1 VQVGKKLYAREKTGD
16 LGIILD
22 PINGMAKTTAVKRC
36 EFCGHSRAAHVD
48 GVQCALCSCRSE
60 RRSFIQQSFAFR
72 SMLSEPAGPMTRK
85 R

>member
-1 VQVGKKLYAREKTGD
+1 MAGKLHTGEKTVE

-48 GVQCALCSCRSE
+48 GFQCALCSCRSE
-60 RRSFIQQSFAFR
+60 PRSFVQQSFAFR
-72 SMLSEPAGPMTRK
+72 SMLAPPVGPMTRK

>member
-1 VQVGKKLYAREKTGD
+1 VRIAGKLHTGENTGHF
-16 LGIILD
+16 GIILD

-48 GVQCALCSCRSE
+48 GIQCALCSCRSE
-60 RRSFIQQSFAFR
+60 PRSFTQQSFAFR
-72 SMLSEPAGPMTRK
+72 SMLGEPAERMTRK